1 MRTEFTASVM
11 SVPVSHPFVIS
22 SHVSA
27 VPNWEGM
34 QSNAFMKP
42 NTNLVPRDKTTKAVP
57 AQTRGGAFWIRRAV
71 WEAEANHMQGRS
83 MASKF
88 GEAIIQ
94 DASVLAH
101 FRLP

>member
-42 NTNLVPRDKTTKAVP
+42 NTNLVPRDKPQRRCTSPDAW
-57 AQTRGGAFWIRRAV
+57 RGLLDSPRGLG
-71 WEAEANHMQGRS
+71 GR
-83 MASKF
+83 
-88 GEAIIQ
+88 G
-94 DASVLAH
+94 
-101 FRLP
+101 